1 MNINVISRRTFL
13 HRSFLGGA
21 GLGLAALTNIPP
33 FARKALAEGNVGK
46 DGKKLLF
53 IFLRGANDALNS
65 IIPYGDSSYNQTNRP
80 SIYIP
85 PGAAD
90 YTSTDVPCYFPS
102 GLGDTFGFANQIPIG
117 NGFNALHPSLKFLAP
132 VYNAGQLALIH
143 RVGYPRQSR
152 SHFDSQLFWENGDP
166 NNNALREG
174 IFYRT
179 LYEAGVT
186 STNPLSGVS
195 IQSGLPVL
203 FRGPNAALTNIS
215 DPTRYDLFGIPRG
228 DALGDAKLKAAILRS
243 DSFQFAP
250 KRSRDLIALQ
260 RANTIAT
267 LDIFGGIDFTE
278 TGNTFA
284 DDVNSD
290 GAGSSPYYLFPTN
303 NAINGGGT
311 PSTYAVDAGAY
322 GFFED
327 LKSAAL
333 ILNKTDAIIAG
344 TEMGGFDTHNNQGS
358 AAGQHA
364 NLLSRIGWAMYAL
377 RKYFLLNA
385 DKTTWD
391 KLVVV
396 TLTEFGRTT
405 IQNSN
410 DGTDHAEAGVMFVAG
425 GKVKGF
431 NTPGRGSGVIGGHP
445 NDSIGWVTGPSGSM
459 FGAAGR
465 YLKRAVDF
473 RSVLGEVI
481 RDHLG
486 ATQSQLDSIIPGY
499 ANPDES
505 LLSAGTSQLDS
516 TPIMG
521 EVDVV

>member
-1 MNINVISRRTFL
+1 MV
-13 HRSFLGGA
+13 
-21 GLGLAALTNIPP
+21 
-33 FARKALAEGNVGK
+33 
-46 DGKKLLF
+46 
-53 IFLRGANDALNS
+53 
-65 IIPYGDSSYNQTNRP
+65 
-80 SIYIP
+80 
-85 PGAAD
+85 
-90 YTSTDVPCYFPS
+90 
-102 GLGDTFGFANQIPIG
+102 
-117 NGFNALHPSLKFLAP
+117 
-132 VYNAGQLALIH
+132 H

-166 NNNALREG
+166 NNNSLREG

-186 STNPLSGVS
+186 ATNPLSGVS

-228 DALGDAKLKAAILRS
+228 DTLGDAKLKSAILRS
-243 DSFQFAP
+243 DQFRFAD

-260 RANTIAT
+260 RANTLAT

-278 TGNTFA
+278 TGNTFV
-284 DDVNSD
+284 DDVNTD
-290 GAGSSPYYLFPTN
+290 GAGSNPYHLFPTS
-303 NAINGGGT
+303 NAINGGGL
-311 PSTYAVDAGAY
+311 PSNYVADANSY

-327 LKSAAL
+327 LKAAAL
-333 ILNKTDAIIAG
+333 ILNKTDAVIAG
-344 TEMGGFDTHNNQGS
+344 TEMGGFDTHDNQGGV
-358 AAGQHA
+358 AGQHA
-364 NLLSRIGWAMYAL
+364 NLLRRIAWAMYAL
-377 RKYFLLNA
+377 RKYFLLHA
-385 DKTTWD
+385 DKATWD
-391 KLVVV
+391 NTVVV

-405 IQNSN
+405 IQNNN

-425 GKVKGF
+425 GKVKGY
-431 NTPGRGSGVIGGHP
+431 NTPGRASGVIAGHP
-445 NDSIGWVTGPSGSM
+445 GDSVGWVSGPSGSM
-459 FGAAGR
+459 FGVAGR

-481 RDHLG
+481 REHLG
-486 ATQSQLDSIIPGY
+486 ATQPQLERIIPGY

-505 LLSAGTSQLDS
+505 LLGAGTSAIDG